1 MITRGA
7 LVKFPC
13 TPCIPK
19 LVVETGGDC
28 WCLFHKTL
36 CATVLRMECL
46 ALQKKKNPKETV
58 MAPCRRHQQE
68 VLMCEEGYGKK
79 AAVSVEK
86 KKSEHLSGDLLA
98 I

>member
-46 ALQKKKNPKETV
+46 ALQKKKPQRNSDGPMQKTSARGV
-58 MAPCRRHQQE
+58 D
-68 VLMCEEGYGKK
+68 V
-79 AAVSVEK
+79 
-86 KKSEHLSGDLLA
+86 
-98 I
+98 